1 MKATSTRHSGKP
13 TSVGVFYLLSL
24 ALALLT
30 LRPTVWS
37 AVPSPVAPAPAVS
50 YRLPDDPRELLRL
63 DDEMRAFF
71 AARIPRRATL
81 EGRIDAVLE
90 AILGE
95 AGLHFRYESDG
106 VYDVREAFRRRRGN
120 CVTYSMLVV
129 AVAREFRIPAE
140 FNEVTIRPKWSR
152 SGGLVL
158 ESKHLNVHV
167 EDTGRGT
174 YELDLKILEDL
185 RVSGGQAHVVDDARA
200 FAGMYS
206 TAGVYRLAAGE
217 HGEALRLLER
227 AIAIDPTSASAWANL
242 GTAQMVIGDLGAAR
256 HCYDRALREEP
267 STMVAVSGLA
277 RIHRAEGRLEL
288 AEKLERKVARYRERN
303 PYYLLSLARGE
314 LAADRLA
321 DAQRHLRRAV
331 RIKDDEPEFYELM
344 IAVARKAGREREAAK
359 WVGQL
364 AQLTSPRF

>member
-30 LRPTVWS
+30 VRPTVW
-37 AVPSPVAPAPAVS
+37 AAAPSPVAPVAEAS

-71 AARIPRRATL
+71 AARIHRRATL
-81 EGRIDAVLE
+81 ERRIDDVLE

-95 AGLHFRYESDG
+95 TGLHFRYESDG

-140 FNEVTIRPKWSR
+140 FNEVTTRPQWSR

-185 RVSGGQAHVVDDARA
+185 RVSGSPAHVVDDARA

-206 TAGVYRLAAGE
+206 TAGVHRLAAGAPE
-217 HGEALRLLER
+217 EALRLLER
-227 AIAIDPTSASAWANL
+227 AVAIDPTSASAWANL
-242 GTAQMVIGDLGAAR
+242 GTAQMVIGDLVAAR
-256 HCYDRALREEP
+256 RCYDRALKEES
-267 STMVAVSGLA
+267 STMIAVSGLA
-277 RIHRAEGRLEL
+277 RINRAEGRLEL
-288 AEKLERKVARYRERN
+288 AEKLERKVTRYRERN
-303 PYYLLSLARGE
+303 PYYLFYLARE
-314 LAADRLA
+314 EFAAGRLT

-331 RIKDDEPEFYELM
+331 RIKGDEPEFYEWM
-344 IAVARKAGREREAAK
+344 IAVARKAGREREATK

-364 AQLTSPRF
+364 AQLTSPRS